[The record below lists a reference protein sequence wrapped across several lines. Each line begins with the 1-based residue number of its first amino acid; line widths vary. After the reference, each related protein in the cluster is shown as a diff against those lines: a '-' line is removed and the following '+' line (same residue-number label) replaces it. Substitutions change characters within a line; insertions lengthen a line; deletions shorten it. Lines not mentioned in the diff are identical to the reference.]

1 MYRGLVLPLPRA
13 ALASSFVMS
22 IPLVVCARGMK
33 DRNQRVYINK
43 IGGPVNELLDNA
55 RDALAR
61 FTKPHPQTS
70 KFVGGDIDIA
80 IGKFSL
86 P

>member
-1 MYRGLVLPLPRA
+1 
-13 ALASSFVMS
+13 
-22 IPLVVCARGMK
+22 MK

-80 IGKFSL
+80 IRKFSL